1 MAPDI
6 RTKPMRQ
13 VVFWFVRSEVHEA
26 EAAELPELAPVPF
39 LGIKSIAIT
48 LDGELVGW
56 FRRSVT
62 LDRVDTPLLDLRD
75 DANVSDATERTEVEQ
90 RQVSTSWTLRGR
102 TIADVLDRQPQ
113 TV

>member
-1 MAPDI
+1 MYIDVAGAPTSVNEQLAKQETTCRMAPDI

-39 LGIKSIAIT
+39 LGIESIAIT

-56 FRRSVT
+56 FR
-62 LDRVDTPLLDLRD
+62 
-75 DANVSDATERTEVEQ
+75 
-90 RQVSTSWTLRGR
+90 
-102 TIADVLDRQPQ
+102 
-113 TV
+113 